1 MLPACRLVELET
13 HPVPVLAPG
22 TLGEFL
28 VTTVE
33 HIRHG
38 LETVADRIAVEL
50 SACSGPGLSLHC
62 GHGHQPLGIVGRE
75 WVLPV
80 QPDDL
85 EGESLGILFTTDA
98 PAMDRKHVCAACK
111 VPHCRR
117 RNAQRRNHCMTMS
130 LVSFESAA
138 HVGDERVVLGNRFG
152 VGAGSLQNILEH
164 AWLTAACRGRQ
175 SRSAL
180 EALLLQEFGEARAYR
195 RSEVDFHNAG
205 SPSRI
210 RTSCAP

>member
-1 MLPACRLVELET
+1 MRQLPAVLQTRPAFRSPFPDLRQSPLVRLDRPRLVLHAQSPDDFLQALDLARFLPVNLVELET

-85 EGESLGILFTTDA
+85 EGESLGILFTTGFGGWLYDVVGKGM
-98 PAMDRKHVCAACK
+98 PFFLIGVVNVGIMLFG
-111 VPHCRR
+111 
-117 RNAQRRNHCMTMS
+117 
-130 LVSFESAA
+130 LVLLF
-138 HVGDERVVLGNRFG
+138 
-152 VGAGSLQNILEH
+152 
-164 AWLTAACRGRQ
+164 RQ
-175 SRSAL
+175 SRA
-180 EALLLQEFGEARAYR
+180 
-195 RSEVDFHNAG
+195 N
-205 SPSRI
+205 SPSP
-210 RTSCAP
+210 A